1 MKHLVVALFLLTWT
15 ANSVQAGGQSAFT
28 VRQLD
33 GLVFHQHPGGAL
45 PLDTPLRDEDGRTG
59 TLGSFFGHDRPVV
72 LVLDYLHCKTL
83 CGFVLSDLVQSLDS
97 VPLTAGKDFDVLAIS
112 IDPHDGPADSRAARA
127 QYLAR
132 TTHAGGWH
140 FLSGDDGDIHRIA
153 GAVGFP
159 YLYDADADQ
168 YAHPAGITVAAPDGT
183 IARYILGVDYAPLDL
198 RLALTEAA
206 RGAISTPAAALLLLC
221 YCYDPATGRYSAQI
235 DTAMKILGGASLLGI
250 AGMIA
255 RLSGVRLWRG

>member
-1 MKHLVVALFLLTWT
+1 MKRLGLALLLLMWA
-15 ANSVQAGGQSAFT
+15 ANGAHAGGQSAFT

-33 GLVFHQHPGGAL
+33 DLVFHQHLGASL
-45 PLDTPLRDEDGRTG
+45 PLDTPLRDEDGRTVALG
-59 TLGSFFGHDRPVV
+59 TFFGTRPVV

-83 CGFVLSDLVQSLDS
+83 CGFVLSDLVQSLER
-97 VPLTAGKDFDVLAIS
+97 VPLAAGKDFEVLAIS
-112 IDPHDGPADSRAARA
+112 IDPHDTPADSRAART
-127 QYLAR
+127 QYLAH
-132 TTHAGGWH
+132 TAHPAGWH
-140 FLSGDDGDIHRIA
+140 FLTGDDADIHRL
-153 GAVGFP
+153 GAAIGFP

-168 YAHPAGITVAAPDGT
+168 YAHPAGITIAAPNGS

-206 RGAISTPAAALLLLC
+206 QGAISTPATALLLLC

-235 DTAMKILGGASLLGI
+235 NTAMRILAGASALGI
-250 AGMIA
+250 AGMIM